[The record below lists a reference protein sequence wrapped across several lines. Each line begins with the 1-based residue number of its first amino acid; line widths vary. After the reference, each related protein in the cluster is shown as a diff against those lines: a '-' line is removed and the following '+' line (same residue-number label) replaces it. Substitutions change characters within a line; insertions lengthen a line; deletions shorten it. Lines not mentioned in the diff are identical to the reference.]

1 VASVAADTSAIS
13 PPLPPASRLDPTP
26 PAGAS
31 GTFAD
36 LLDASTPAA
45 APAPGSGPSGTS
57 TPSPPGAANQGQ
69 DGATASAAAPAASA
83 TVPAGAVSPTAGTGK
98 DGNPKSA
105 KGAKDSTG
113 DDSTSASGPT
123 PDATT
128 TAALAVMPMPIDP
141 LLIAA
146 AAQSPP
152 PPSNAGTSAPAVNG
166 VGAALE
172 AGSTANIPK
181 PADPTLGQLPAP
193 TGDLTSLVPATP
205 VSSAPSATAAPAA
218 APPPVAELAASSVP
232 SPPLPT
238 APTPAPSGQ
247 APADTIADPQA
258 GLAPLPAGGVATP
271 NAGPPAP
278 TGVNGLLGV
287 ATPPTPVNSSSAPP
301 PAGTTASSAAKPQA
315 PLPPAPAATLASA
328 DTKPALTTPVAPPL
342 EFVLPPAIDPAVT
355 RAPADAAA
363 SLPPPFNVKLAAVSG
378 RPTANDATGNAAS
391 DGSLASAG
399 TAFTDATSP
408 GSSGQPN
415 AAIQPGFNPVAPP
428 ASQAVATWTAPHAAS
443 PGEAV
448 PLAAVPIVIAARV
461 EAGEKQFQIR
471 LDPPDLGR
479 IDVQLN
485 VDSSGRATSH
495 LVVDRADTLDLLRR
509 DAPSLE
515 RALQSAGLTTDD
527 GSLQFSLRDQSFAGR
542 DQGTSAPVPPSPPP
556 AVPDADLAPIDAA
569 VRRYGQLAGLGG
581 GIDIRV

>member
-1 VASVAADTSAIS
+1 
-13 PPLPPASRLDPTP
+13 LDPTP

-69 DGATASAAAPAASA
+69 DGGTASAAAPAASA

-123 PDATT
+123 PDAAT

-166 VGAALE
+166 VGAAPE

-278 TGVNGLLGV
+278 TGVNGLVGV
-287 ATPPTPVNSSSAPP
+287 DSPSTLVNSSSAPSVSLAALSLP
-301 PAGTTASSAAKPQA
+301 PAGTSASSAAKPQA
-315 PLPPAPAATLASA
+315 PLPSAPVATLASA
-328 DTKPALTTPVAPPL
+328 DIKPAPAVAVAPPIQ
-342 EFVLPPAIDPAVT
+342 FSPPPAIDPAGA

-363 SLPPPFNVKLAAVSG
+363 SLPPPFTVKLAAVSG
-378 RPTANDATGNAAS
+378 RPTANDATGDAAA

-415 AAIQPGFNPVAPP
+415 AAIQPGFNPVAAP
-428 ASQAVATWTAPHAAS
+428 AAQAVATWTAPHAAS

-527 GSLQFSLRDQSFAGR
+527 GSLQFSLRDQSLAGR
-542 DQGTSAPVPPSPPP
+542 DQGASAPVPPSPPP

>member
-1 VASVAADTSAIS
+1 
-13 PPLPPASRLDPTP
+13 LDPTP

-113 DDSTSASGPT
+113 DDSASAGGAA

-128 TAALAVMPMPIDP
+128 TVALAVMPMPIDP
-141 LLIAA
+141 LLVAA

-152 PPSNAGTSAPAVNG
+152 PPSNAGTSAPAGVVVPIDG
-166 VGAALE
+166 VGAAPE

-193 TGDLTSLVPATP
+193 TGDLTSLGPATP

-218 APPPVAELAASSVP
+218 APPPVAELAAASVP

-258 GLAPLPAGGVATP
+258 GLAPLPAAAVATP

-278 TGVNGLLGV
+278 TGVNGLVGV
-287 ATPPTPVNSSSAPP
+287 DTPSTLVNSSSAPSVSLAALLPP
-301 PAGTTASSAAKPQA
+301 PAGTSASSAAKPQA
-315 PLPPAPAATLASA
+315 PSPSAPVATLASA
-328 DTKPALTTPVAPPL
+328 DIKPAPAAAVAPPIQ
-342 EFVLPPAIDPAVT
+342 FSPPPAIDPAGA

-363 SLPPPFNVKLAAVSG
+363 SLPPPFNVKLAAVFG
-378 RPTANDATGNAAS
+378 RPTANDATGDAAA
-391 DGSLASAG
+391 DTALASAD
-399 TAFTDATSP
+399 TVFTDATSA
-408 GSSGQPN
+408 GSGGQAN
-415 AAIQPGFNPVAPP
+415 APIQPGFNPVAPP
-428 ASQAVATWTAPHAAS
+428 AAQAAATWTAPHAAS

-448 PLAAVPIVIAARV
+448 PLAAVPVVIVARV
-461 EAGEKQFQIR
+461 EAGEKHFQIR

-479 IDVQLN
+479 IDVQLS

-527 GSLQFSLRDQSFAGR
+527 GALQFSLRDQSFAGR
-542 DQGTSAPVPPSPPP
+542 DQGASAPVPPSPPP